1 MSYHYCRTG
10 LFRDSS
16 LLPDLETPSI
26 SQEDVTAD
34 VIVDL
39 MPNLITTIT
48 TIGYLIMRRN
58 MIMAIPIHP
67 HVIITTAGCD
77 MDHQY
82 LNAEWWTHLTA
93 LRRRLNEGTHLVA
106 RIQLTMVKIQ
116 FIPFL
121 AFSMNK
127 GIA

>member
-10 LFRDSS
+10 LFKVSS

-48 TIGYLIMRRN
+48 TIGYLIMRRS
-58 MIMAIPIHP
+58 MIMAITMDP
-67 HVIITTAGCD
+67 HVIITIADCD

-82 LNAEWWTHLTA
+82 SITEW
-93 LRRRLNEGTHLVA
+93 
-106 RIQLTMVKIQ
+106 
-116 FIPFL
+116 
-121 AFSMNK
+121 
-127 GIA
+127 